1 MTWDSQANFDRLH
14 ESAKMGGSFNRD
26 IIAAFFS
33 ADWTNKPRLVE
44 AFPEIFKPR
53 HGFDEETT
61 LGTRKRVTYPN
72 GYGASIIAMRNGMFE
87 VAVLHGGCVCYDTP
101 LTNDVERFHTLEEAE
116 AFAIKI
122 SQLP

>member
-1 MTWDSQANFDRLH
+1 MMWYSQANFDRLH

-33 ADWTNKPRLVE
+33 ADWDNKPRLVE

-53 HGFDEETT
+53 PGFDEEAI
-61 LGTRKRVTYPN
+61 LGPRKRVTYPN
-72 GYGASIIAMRNGMFE
+72 GYGASIIAMRTGIFE
-87 VAVLHGGCVCYDTP
+87 VAVLHDGCVCYDTP
-101 LTNDVERFHTLEEAE
+101 LTDDVERFRTLEEAE

>member
-33 ADWTNKPRLVE
+33 ADWTNKPR
-44 AFPEIFKPR
+44 P
-53 HGFDEETT
+53 GFDEQTT
-61 LGTRKRVTYPN
+61 LGPRKRTAYLN
-72 GYGASIIAMRNGMFE
+72 GYGASIIAMDNGMFE
-87 VAVLHGGCVCYDTP
+87 VAVLHDGCVCYDTP

>member
-53 HGFDEETT
+53 PGFDQETT
-61 LGTRKRVTYPN
+61 LGPRKSVTYPN
-72 GYGASIIAMRNGMFE
+72 GYGASIIAMKTGMFE
-87 VAVLHGGCVCYDTP
+87 VAVLHHGFVCYDTP
-101 LTNDVERFHTLEEAE
+101 LTDDVERFHSLEEAE